1 MINSHGFLIFTMS
14 KKIMVCLDGSKN
26 SLRGLDAAITFAK
39 QSDAVIVGIH
49 SDTSFSAFSAV
60 RAPILPEKRWKK
72 NIKEIILAAKKR
84 VEKNKIEFQGVVIG
98 GHSSGIDLT
107 TFANNPGNKIDQIV
121 IGSRGM
127 GFPKELFF
135 GSTSN
140 FVLHKAKAPVTII
153 K

>member
-1 MINSHGFLIFTMS
+1 
-14 KKIMVCLDGSKN
+14 MVCLDGSKH
-26 SLRGLDAAITFAK
+26 SLRGLDAAILTAK
-39 QSDAVIVGIH
+39 HPDATIVGVH

-60 RAPILPEKRWKK
+60 RAPILPEKKWTKEVQEIMHVAQKK
-72 NIKEIILAAKKR
+72 A
-84 VEKNKIEFQGVVIG
+84 EKNGIKFEGIVIG
-98 GHSSGIDLT
+98 GHSSGTDLT
-107 TFANNPGNKIDQIV
+107 TFANNPANKIGQIV

-140 FVLHKAKAPVTII
+140 FVLHKAKAPVTVV

>member
-1 MINSHGFLIFTMS
+1 MTL

-26 SLRGLDAAITFAK
+26 SIRGLDKAILFAK
-39 QSDAVIVGIH
+39 QSDAIIIGVH

-60 RAPILPEKRWKK
+60 RAPILPEKKWKK
-72 NIKEIILAAKKR
+72 EAKALMNVAKR
-84 VEKNKIEFQGVVIG
+84 KVEKNKIEFKGIVIG
-98 GHSSGIDLT
+98 GHTSGIDLT
-107 TFANNPGNKIDQIV
+107 IFANNPANKIDQIV

-140 FVLHKAKAPVTII
+140 FVLHKAKSPVTIV

>member
-1 MINSHGFLIFTMS
+1 
-14 KKIMVCLDGSKN
+14 MVCLDGSKN

-72 NIKEIILAAKKR
+72 NIKEIILTAKKR

-140 FVLHKAKAPVTII
+140 FVLHKAKAPVTVI

>member
-1 MINSHGFLIFTMS
+1 MGTET
-14 KKIMVCLDGSKN
+14 IMVCLDGSKN
-26 SLRGLDAAITFAK
+26 SLRGLDAAILFAK
-39 QSDAVIVGIH
+39 QSDAMILGVH

-60 RAPILPEKRWKK
+60 RAPILPVKKWKK
-72 NIKEIILAAKKR
+72 ETRALIEIAMKK
-84 VEKNKIEFQGVVIG
+84 VEKNKIKFEGVVIG
-98 GHSSGIDLT
+98 GHTSGIDLT
-107 TFANNPGNKIDQIV
+107 TFANNPANNIDQIV

-140 FVLHKAKAPVTII
+140 FVLHKANPPVTIV

>member
-1 MINSHGFLIFTMS
+1 
-14 KKIMVCLDGSKN
+14 MVCLDGSKN
-26 SLRGLDAAITFAK
+26 SLRGLDKAISFAK
-39 QSDAVIVGIH
+39 QSDAMIIGVH

-60 RAPILPEKRWKK
+60 RAPILPEKKWKK
-72 NIKEIILAAKKR
+72 GANALMNIAKKK
-84 VEKNKIEFQGVVIG
+84 VEKNEIEFEGVVIG
-98 GHSSGIDLT
+98 GHTSGIDLT
-107 TFANNPGNKIDQIV
+107 TFANNPANKIDQIV

-140 FVLHKAKAPVTII
+140 FILHKAKAPVTIV

>member
-1 MINSHGFLIFTMS
+1 MVS
-14 KKIMVCLDGSKN
+14 KRIMVCLDGSKN
-26 SLRGLDAAITFAK
+26 SLRGLDAAISLAK
-39 QSDAVIVGIH
+39 QSDDMIIGVH

-60 RAPILPEKRWKK
+60 RAPILPEGKWTNEVRGLIHVAEGK
-72 NIKEIILAAKKR
+72 A
-84 VEKNKIEFQGVVIG
+84 EKNKVKFEGVVLG

-107 TFANNPGNKIDQIV
+107 TFANNPGNKINQIV

-140 FVLHKAKAPVTII
+140 FVLHKAKAPVTIV

>member
-1 MINSHGFLIFTMS
+1 MTD
-14 KKIMVCLDGSKN
+14 KRIMVCLDGSKN
-26 SLRGLDAAITFAK
+26 SIRGLNAAILSAK
-39 QSDAVIVGIH
+39 QSDATIIGVH

-60 RAPILPEKRWKK
+60 RAPILPEKKWTKK
-72 NIKEIILAAKKR
+72 SQEIIHAAQKK
-84 VEKNKIEFQGVVIG
+84 VEKNKINFKGIVIG

-127 GFPKELFF
+127 GFPRELFF

-140 FVLHKAKAPVTII
+140 FVLHKAKAPVTIV

>member
-1 MINSHGFLIFTMS
+1 MGL
-14 KKIMVCLDGSKN
+14 KRIMVCLDGSKN
-26 SLRGLDAAITFAK
+26 SLRGLDKAISFAT
-39 QSDAVIVGIH
+39 QSDAMIIGIH

-60 RAPILPEKRWKK
+60 RAPILPERKWKK
-72 NIKEIILAAKKR
+72 KAKMLMQVAKKK
-84 VEKNKIEFQGVVIG
+84 VEKNDIEFQGVVIG

-140 FVLHKAKAPVTII
+140 FILHKAKAPVTIV

>member
-1 MINSHGFLIFTMS
+1 MNKT
-14 KKIMVCLDGSKN
+14 IMVCLDGSKN
-26 SLRGLDAAITFAK
+26 SLRGLDKAIMFAK
-39 QSDAVIVGIH
+39 QSDSRILGVH

-60 RAPILPEKRWKK
+60 RAPILPEKKWKK
-72 NIKEIILAAKKR
+72 EAKALMKIAKNK
-84 VEKNKIEFQGVVIG
+84 VEKSKVEFEGIVIA
-98 GHSSGIDLT
+98 GHTSGIDLV
-107 TFANNPGNKIDQIV
+107 TFANNPKNKIDQIV

-140 FVLHKAKAPVTII
+140 FVLHKAKAPVTIV

>member
-1 MINSHGFLIFTMS
+1 MS
-14 KKIMVCLDGSKN
+14 VKTIMVCLDGSKN
-26 SLRGLDAAITFAK
+26 SLRGLDKAILFAK
-39 QSDAVIVGIH
+39 QSDAMILGVH

-60 RAPILPEKRWKK
+60 RAPILPKEKWK
-72 NIKEIILAAKKR
+72 NEAKKLMYVAKKK
-84 VEKNKIEFQGVVIG
+84 VEKNKIEFKGIVIG
-98 GHSSGIDLT
+98 GHTSGIDLT
-107 TFANNPGNKIDQIV
+107 TFANNPGNRIDQIV

-140 FVLHKAKAPVTII
+140 FILHKAKAPVTVV

>member
-1 MINSHGFLIFTMS
+1 MQV
-14 KKIMVCLDGSKN
+14 KRIMVCLDGSKN
-26 SLRGLDAAITFAK
+26 SLRGLDTAILFAK
-39 QSDAVIVGIH
+39 QSDAMIIGVH

-60 RAPILPEKRWKK
+60 RAPILPEKKWKK
-72 NIKEIILAAKKR
+72 ELRGLMNVAKKK
-84 VEKNKIEFQGVVIG
+84 VEKSKIKFEGIVIG

-127 GFPKELFF
+127 GFPKEIFF

-140 FVLHKAKAPVTII
+140 FILHKAKAPVTIV

>member
-1 MINSHGFLIFTMS
+1 
-14 KKIMVCLDGSKN
+14 MVCLDGSKN
-26 SLRGLDAAITFAK
+26 SLRGLDKAILFAK
-39 QSDAVIVGIH
+39 QSDALIIGVH

-60 RAPILPEKRWKK
+60 RAPILPEKKWKK
-72 NIKEIILAAKKR
+72 DVKKIIQVAMKK
-84 VEKNKIEFQGVVIG
+84 VEKKNIEFQGVVIG

-107 TFANNPGNKIDQIV
+107 TFANNPANMIDQIV
-121 IGSRGM
+121 IGTRGM

-140 FVLHKAKAPVTII
+140 FILHKAKAPVTII

>member
-1 MINSHGFLIFTMS
+1 
-14 KKIMVCLDGSKN
+14 MVCLDGSKN
-26 SLRGLDAAITFAK
+26 SLRGLDKAILFAK
-39 QSDAVIVGIH
+39 QSDAMILGVH

-60 RAPILPEKRWKK
+60 RAPILPVKKWKK
-72 NIKEIILAAKKR
+72 EVRALIQIAMKK
-84 VEKNKIEFQGVVIG
+84 VEKNKIKFEGIVIG
-98 GHSSGIDLT
+98 GHTSGIDLI
-107 TFANNPGNKIDQIV
+107 TFANNPANKIDQIV

-140 FVLHKAKAPVTII
+140 FVLHKAKAPVTIV

>member
-1 MINSHGFLIFTMS
+1 MS
-14 KKIMVCLDGSKN
+14 TKRIMVCLDGSKH
-26 SLRGLDAAITFAK
+26 SLRGLDSAISLAK
-39 QSDAVIVGIH
+39 QPDVIIIGVH

-60 RAPILPEKRWKK
+60 RAPILPEKKWTNEVQGIIHVAQKK
-72 NIKEIILAAKKR
+72 A
-84 VEKNKIEFQGVVIG
+84 EKNKIKFEGVVIG

-107 TFANNPGNKIDQIV
+107 TFANNPANKIDQIV
-121 IGSRGM
+121 MGSRGM

-140 FVLHKAKAPVTII
+140 FVLHKAKAPVTIV

>member
-1 MINSHGFLIFTMS
+1 MND

-26 SLRGLDAAITFAK
+26 SLRGLDKAILFAK
-39 QSDAVIVGIH
+39 QSDAMILGVH

-60 RAPILPEKRWKK
+60 RAPILPEKKWKNK
-72 NIKEIILAAKKR
+72 VRELMHIAKKKT
-84 VEKNKIEFQGVVIG
+84 EKNKVKFEGIVIG
-98 GHSSGIDLT
+98 GHTSGIDLT
-107 TFANNPGNKIDQIV
+107 TFANNPVNKIDQIV

-127 GFPKELFF
+127 GFPKEIFF

-140 FVLHKAKAPVTII
+140 FVLHKAKAPVTIV

>member
-1 MINSHGFLIFTMS
+1 MTS
-14 KKIMVCLDGSKN
+14 KRIMVCLDGSKN
-26 SLRGLDAAITFAK
+26 SLRGLDAAILFAK
-39 QSDAVIVGIH
+39 QSDAMIIGVH

-60 RAPILPEKRWKK
+60 RAPILPEKKWTNEARGLIHVAQKK
-72 NIKEIILAAKKR
+72 A
-84 VEKNKIEFQGVVIG
+84 EKNKVKFEGIVIG
-98 GHSSGIDLT
+98 GHSSGTDLT

-140 FVLHKAKAPVTII
+140 FVLHKAKPPVTIV

>member
-1 MINSHGFLIFTMS
+1 
-14 KKIMVCLDGSKN
+14 MVCLDGSKN

-72 NIKEIILAAKKR
+72 NIKEIILTAKKR

-107 TFANNPGNKIDQIV
+107 TFANNPRNKIDQIV

-140 FVLHKAKAPVTII
+140 FVLHKAKAPVTVI

>member
-1 MINSHGFLIFTMS
+1 MNNKT
-14 KKIMVCLDGSKN
+14 IMVCLDGSKN
-26 SLRGLDAAITFAK
+26 SLRGLDKAILFAK
-39 QSDAVIVGIH
+39 QSDAMILGVH

-60 RAPILPEKRWKK
+60 RAPILPEKKWKK
-72 NIKEIILAAKKR
+72 EARELIRVAKKK
-84 VEKNKIEFQGVVIG
+84 VEKNEIKFEGIVIG

-107 TFANNPGNKIDQIV
+107 TFANNPANKVEQIV

-140 FVLHKAKAPVTII
+140 FVLHKAKAPVTIV

>member
-1 MINSHGFLIFTMS
+1 MNN

-26 SLRGLDAAITFAK
+26 SLRGLDKAVLFAK
-39 QSDAVIVGIH
+39 QSDAIILGVH

-60 RAPILPEKRWKK
+60 RAPLLPEKKWKK
-72 NIKEIILAAKKR
+72 EAKALMSVAKKK
-84 VEKNKIEFQGVVIG
+84 VEKNNIEFEGFVIG

-107 TFANNPGNKIDQIV
+107 TFANNPANKIDQIV

-135 GSTSN
+135 RSTSN
-140 FVLHKAKAPVTII
+140 FVLHKAKAPVTIV

>member
-1 MINSHGFLIFTMS
+1 MVNSYDFVLLIMS

-39 QSDAVIVGIH
+39 QSDAAIVGIH

-72 NIKEIILAAKKR
+72 NIKEIILTAKKR
-84 VEKNKIEFQGVVIG
+84 VEKNKIEFLGVVIG

>member
-1 MINSHGFLIFTMS
+1 MS
-14 KKIMVCLDGSKN
+14 AKRIMVCLDGSKN
-26 SLRGLDAAITFAK
+26 SLRGLGAAISSAK
-39 QSDAVIVGIH
+39 QSDVIIIGVH

-60 RAPILPEKRWKK
+60 RAPILPEKKWTNEVRGIMHVAQKK
-72 NIKEIILAAKKR
+72 A
-84 VEKNKIEFQGVVIG
+84 EKNKVEFKGIVIG
-98 GHSSGIDLT
+98 GHSAGTDLT
-107 TFANNPGNKIDQIV
+107 TFANNPANKIDQII

-140 FVLHKAKAPVTII
+140 FVLHKAKAPVTIV

>member
-1 MINSHGFLIFTMS
+1 MS
-14 KKIMVCLDGSKN
+14 DKRIMVCLDGSKH
-26 SLRGLDAAITFAK
+26 SLRGLNAAILSAK
-39 QSDAVIVGIH
+39 QSDAIIIGVH

-60 RAPILPEKRWKK
+60 RAPILPEKKWKNEVQGIMHIAQK
-72 NIKEIILAAKKR
+72 KAEKDKIKFE
-84 VEKNKIEFQGVVIG
+84 GVVIG

-107 TFANNPGNKIDQIV
+107 TFANNPKNKIDQII

-127 GFPKELFF
+127 GFPKELFL

-140 FVLHKAKAPVTII
+140 FVLHKAKAPVTIV

>member
-1 MINSHGFLIFTMS
+1 MND

-26 SLRGLDAAITFAK
+26 SLRGLDAAILLAK
-39 QSDAVIVGIH
+39 QSDAMIIGVH

-60 RAPILPEKRWKK
+60 RAPILPEEKWTNESRGLMRVAERK
-72 NIKEIILAAKKR
+72 
-84 VEKNKIEFQGVVIG
+84 VEKNKIKFEGIVIG
-98 GHSSGIDLT
+98 GHSSGTDLT
-107 TFANNPGNKIDQIV
+107 TFANNPRNMIEQIV

-140 FVLHKAKAPVTII
+140 FVLHKAKAPVTIV

>member
-1 MINSHGFLIFTMS
+1 M
-14 KKIMVCLDGSKN
+14 KKRIMVCLDGSKN
-26 SLRGLDAAITFAK
+26 SLRGLDKAISFAK
-39 QSDAVIVGIH
+39 QSKSTIIGVH
-49 SDTSFSAFSAV
+49 SDTGFSAFSAV
-60 RAPILPEKRWKK
+60 RAPILPEEKWSNEVRRLMNFAERK
-72 NIKEIILAAKKR
+72 A
-84 VEKNKIEFQGVVIG
+84 EKNKIKFEGIVIG

-107 TFANNPGNKIDQIV
+107 TFANNPANKIDQIV

-140 FVLHKAKAPVTII
+140 FVLHKAKTPVTIV

>member
-1 MINSHGFLIFTMS
+1 MT
-14 KKIMVCLDGSKN
+14 KRIMVCLDGSKN
-26 SLRGLDAAITFAK
+26 SLRGLDKAISFAK
-39 QSDAVIVGIH
+39 ESDSLLVGVH

-60 RAPILPEKRWKK
+60 RAPILPTKKWKKDARKLMNIAQKKVEKK
-72 NIKEIILAAKKR
+72 NI
-84 VEKNKIEFQGVVIG
+84 EFLGIVIG
-98 GHSSGIDLT
+98 GHTSGIDLT
-107 TFANNPGNKIDQIV
+107 TFANNPANRIDQIV

-140 FVLHKAKAPVTII
+140 FVLHKAKAPVTVV